1 MTLAE
6 PTHRPAQAVMPF
18 PHKYRQ
24 QCCNIFMQGHCVS
37 NPHHISRIRRPTT
50 LTPTVL
56 IVDDDADA
64 RRIYGEYLR
73 SRGWV
78 VFTAPDGR
86 RGIDKAAELTPDL
99 VVLDLAM
106 PRVDGWTVLKNL
118 RESSWTAH
126 VPVVVVSALNDVR
139 DEAFRAGCD
148 AYLMK
153 PCDPDVLWLQLR
165 SLAQLKSR
173 SMV

>member
-1 MTLAE
+1 MART
-6 PTHRPAQAVMPF
+6 
-18 PHKYRQ
+18 
-24 QCCNIFMQGHCVS
+24 
-37 NPHHISRIRRPTT
+37 RRPST

-78 VFTAPDGR
+78 VFTATDGR

-106 PRVDGWTVLKNL
+106 PRVDGWTVLKHL

-165 SLAQLKSR
+165 SLAQLMAR